1 MLSLGFKIWARTGNG
16 EPKLGQ
22 LQKREGRR
30 GRCSP
35 PAWRKKT
42 SPGELNSGE
51 KDKSRGK
58 GRGGGVELSWGEKD
72 KSRGKGRGGGVEL
85 SWGEKD
91 KSRERGRGGGV
102 ELSWGEKDKSRE
114 RGRGGG
120 VELNSGEGDSYRGA
134 AAQEIKSHSWDRK
147 KSR

>member
-72 KSRGKGRGGGVEL
+72 KSRERGG
-85 SWGEKD
+85 
-91 KSRERGRGGGV
+91 
-102 ELSWGEKDKSRE
+102 
-114 RGRGGG
+114 GGG